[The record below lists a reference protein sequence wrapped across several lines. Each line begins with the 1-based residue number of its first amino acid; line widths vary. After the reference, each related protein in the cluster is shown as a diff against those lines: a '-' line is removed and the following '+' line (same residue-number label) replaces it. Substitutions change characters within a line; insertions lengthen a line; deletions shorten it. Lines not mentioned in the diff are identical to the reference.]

1 MADYEVFTRT
11 ITERHYQL
19 SVASQFKDLEDLRL
33 TDTMVRKAVNNDA
46 IDIDELSDGYTDTVS
61 KEEIVTIKRDGKTI
75 WEKVRS
81 RTPRTTSKSSPQTTI
96 DEALAEQ

>member
-11 ITERHYQL
+11 ITERYYQL
-19 SVASQFKDLEDLRL
+19 SVVSQFKDLEDLRL

-46 IDIDELSDGYTDTVS
+46 INIEEAEFIGADEGT
-61 KEEIVTIKRDGKTI
+61 EEITTIMRDGKTI

-81 RTPRTTSKSSPQTTI
+81 RTPRTTSKPSPQTTI
-96 DEALAEQ
+96 YEALAEQ